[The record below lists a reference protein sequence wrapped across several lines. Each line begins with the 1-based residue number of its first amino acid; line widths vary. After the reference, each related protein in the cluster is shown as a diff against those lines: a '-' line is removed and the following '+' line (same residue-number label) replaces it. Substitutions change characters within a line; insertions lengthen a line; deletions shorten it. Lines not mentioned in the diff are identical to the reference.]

1 MLKIGRFSR
10 LAGVT
15 IRTLR
20 FYDRVGLFQPAHVS
34 CVSGYRFYHTEQ
46 LPALQYIRWLR
57 ELGCSIAEIR
67 ELLAAPPDSSEHAHR
82 LGTLRKRLML
92 RVALDEQRLKRLD
105 TVLESP
111 VRPLAEG
118 GNCEI
123 MERRIRPV
131 AVLSVRDRVR
141 SLGVNVERMFEAAER
156 KVAQEALRAPRSPFL
171 LLHDMEYRAHHLD
184 VEVCVPVAP
193 ESMDGCGG
201 RMVPGVERAACAR
214 FSGAYGQAPL
224 LYELLLEWMS
234 DTGTRIAGAVREVYL
249 RYGAD
254 QRGYTLPPRVLAHT
268 EADYRTELQIP
279 VAGA

>member
-1 MLKIGRFSR
+1 VLKIGRFSR

-34 CVSGYRFYHTEQ
+34 GLSGYRFYRTEQ

-67 ELLAAPPDSSEHAHR
+67 ELLAAPADSPEHAHR

-105 TVLESP
+105 TVLDPP
-111 VRPLAEG
+111 VQLAKRA
-118 GNCEI
+118 NCAVL
-123 MERRIRPV
+123 ERRIRPV
-131 AVLSVRDRVR
+131 AVLGMRDRVR
-141 SLGVNVERMFEAAER
+141 SLGVSVERMFEAAER

-214 FSGAYGQAPL
+214 FSGAYRQAPL
-224 LYELLLEWMS
+224 LYELLLDWMS

-254 QRGYTLPPRVLAHT
+254 QRGYTLPTRVLARS